1 MVLSLLHKQAE
12 HATSKRG
19 ATGNLDSKNMIENT
33 KSILSSAAK
42 TDHNEVGI
50 SRSELLLLLGGLHER
65 LDAVFEEI
73 RTLPQTTARL
83 KARTRRST
91 ASE

>member
-1 MVLSLLHKQAE
+1 
-12 HATSKRG
+12 
-19 ATGNLDSKNMIENT
+19 MIETT
-33 KSILSSAAK
+33 KSIRRWATM

-73 RTLPQTTARL
+73 RALPQTTARL

-91 ASE
+91 TSE